1 MADLI
6 EYAKSGDKRK
16 TLEALRDK
24 LAETIV
30 SCESGRDL
38 AALSRRFIDVI
49 DELDSM
55 PKEKEDS
62 PLAKA
67 RAKAKAERDA

>member
-1 MADLI
+1 VADLI

-30 SCESGRDL
+30 YCESGRDL
-38 AALSRRFIDVI
+38 AALSRRFIDVM
-49 DELDSM
+49 DEIENL
-55 PKEKEDS
+55 PKENADS
-62 PLAKA
+62 PLA
-67 RAKAKAERDA
+67 RAKAAAKAERDA